1 MKGLILLLTRNR
13 LLHRNSWFYF
23 LILIDELLANAA
35 GDYLLKGG
43 KKKKKFGINFES
55 HSSRLDVLAAHTNR
69 NQVIFTYKEASFAR
83 PSVLED
89 YSSALPERSGP
100 GVWAEED
107 RGCEGSELLSLVI

>member
-1 MKGLILLLTRNR
+1 MLLLTRNR
-13 LLHRNSWFYF
+13 FLHRNSWFYF

-35 GDYLLKGG
+35 GDCLLKGE
-43 KKKKKFGINFES
+43 KKKFGINFES
-55 HSSRLDVLAAHTNR
+55 HSSRLDVLAAHTDR

-83 PSVLED
+83 QSVLED
-89 YSSALPERSGP
+89 YSSVLPERFAP